1 MFFYFNFKD
10 KLFKQMKKLL
20 IIFLILP
27 YSVLLSQNGKD
38 LMTKNSY
45 ADLESQIIKYYGEN
59 NQLKLKETSLHY
71 IYKAKKEAN
80 NEQLAEGYIFLHF
93 LKNFR

>member
-71 IYKAKKEAN
+71 IYKAKKKRIMSN
-80 NEQLAEGYIFLHF
+80 SQKVTFSYIF